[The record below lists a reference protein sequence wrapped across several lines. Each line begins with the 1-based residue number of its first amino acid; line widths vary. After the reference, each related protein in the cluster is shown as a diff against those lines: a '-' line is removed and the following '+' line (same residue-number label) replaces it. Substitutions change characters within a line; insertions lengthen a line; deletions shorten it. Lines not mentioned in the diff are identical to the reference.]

1 MVECSSED
9 AKDTTVER
17 GRENRAGG
25 GAATSR
31 LGGGGFASPRVL
43 LWEVLSKSLPLGLH
57 FLV

>member
-1 MVECSSED
+1 VEECSGED

-25 GAATSR
+25 GAATRR
-31 LGGGGFASPRVL
+31 LCGGGFASPRVL